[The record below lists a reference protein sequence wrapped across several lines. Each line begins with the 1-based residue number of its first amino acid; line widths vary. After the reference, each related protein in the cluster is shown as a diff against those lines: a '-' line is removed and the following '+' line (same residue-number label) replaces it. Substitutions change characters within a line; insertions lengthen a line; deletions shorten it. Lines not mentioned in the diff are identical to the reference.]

1 MQGPSQEDYDM
12 ICAEYGG
19 VEAIAARMKHEE
31 GHETLLSVDE
41 WAYYES
47 AEDVSQT
54 WDTD

>member
-1 MQGPSQEDYDM
+1 M
-12 ICAEYGG
+12 ICTEYGG

-47 AEDVSQT
+47 AEDVSQA